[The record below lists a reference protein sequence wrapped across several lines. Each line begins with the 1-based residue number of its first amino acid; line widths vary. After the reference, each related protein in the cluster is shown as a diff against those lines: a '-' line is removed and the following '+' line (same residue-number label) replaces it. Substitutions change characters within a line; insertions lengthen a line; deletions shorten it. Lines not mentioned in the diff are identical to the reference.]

1 MPPHSLLPRPSL
13 PSLLVIGLLLLA
25 PSLRAETVLPAH
37 FGKWTASNTVQSP
50 AIPANAKDILTES
63 GLESA
68 ETRAY
73 SNGNA
78 AITVTT
84 YRLHDSS
91 GAYEA
96 YTFFQASK
104 GSCGMQFEHVLMT
117 CMMPADDP
125 SEKRRVALVGNIV
138 IIIDNADSLS
148 PTDLDTLSKQI
159 NAKADKT
166 PPPPIPTYLPTRDRI
181 PGTERYALGPA
192 AFRDALSTL
201 YHPDIR
207 ALSDA
212 VGFSSGA
219 EAMFARYDNGRDRS
233 VVLLIDYPTPQL
245 AGLHWKHLEQ
255 AFPPSANSDRTSIE
269 RKGTLLA
276 IVLAPSSRGY
286 AARIRD
292 AVNYETQVTWNEPT
306 HTITDPPITTVLAKI
321 IIATGVFMLV
331 AIVFGVAFGGV
342 RVLMKSLFPGKVFD
356 RPEQMDVL
364 QLGLSSKRIN
374 SRDFY

>member
-1 MPPHSLLPRPSL
+1 MSTRSSLPRRLLPS
-13 PSLLVIGLLLLA
+13 SLVIALLLLA

-37 FGKWTASNTVQSP
+37 FGKWTATNAVQSP
-50 AIPANAKDILTES
+50 AIPANAKDVLAES

-73 SNGNA
+73 SNGDA

-96 YTFFQASK
+96 YTFFQEPENICPQSSELTRCAAQADAS
-104 GSCGMQFEHVLMT
+104 
-117 CMMPADDP
+117 A
-125 SEKRRVALVGNIV
+125 EKRRVALVGNVV
-138 IIIDNADSLS
+138 ITIENAGSL
-148 PTDLDTLSKQI
+148 TTEDQDALSKQI
-159 NAKADKT
+159 DAKADKT
-166 PPPPIPTYLPTRDRI
+166 PPPPIPNYLPTPDRI
-181 PGTERYALGPA
+181 PGTEKYALGPA
-192 AFRDALSTL
+192 AFRAALSTL
-201 YHPDIR
+201 NRPDYR
-207 ALSDA
+207 PLSDA
-212 VGFSSGA
+212 AGFSSGA
-219 EAMFARYDNGRDRS
+219 EAMFAQYQKQGDVA

-255 AFPPSANSDRTSIE
+255 ALPAAAKSDGTSID
-269 RKGTLLA
+269 RKGTVLA
-276 IVLAPSSRGY
+276 IVLAPSSARY
-286 AARIRD
+286 AARVRN

>member
-1 MPPHSLLPRPSL
+1 MPRPSL
-13 PSLLVIGLLLLA
+13 LLRTLLPISFVITLLCLA
-25 PSLRAETVLPAH
+25 PSLLADTVLPAH
-37 FGKWTASNTVQSP
+37 FGKWTASNAVQSP
-50 AIPANAKDILTES
+50 AIPATAKDVLTES

-78 AITVTT
+78 SVTVTI

-96 YTFFQASK
+96 YTFFQGPKNNCAQSNAQAPC
-104 GSCGMQFEHVLMT
+104 SAPVD
-117 CMMPADDP
+117 AP
-125 SEKRRVALVGNIV
+125 SENRRVALVGNILIV
-138 IIIDNADSLS
+138 IDNAGSLTAS
-148 PTDLDTLSKQI
+148 DQDALSKQI
-159 NAKADKT
+159 DAKADKT
-166 PPPPIPTYLPTRDRI
+166 PPPPIPDYLPTRDRI
-181 PGTERYALGPA
+181 PGTEKYALGPA
-192 AFRDALSTL
+192 AFRAALSTL
-201 YHPDIR
+201 NRPEYR
-207 ALSDA
+207 ALSDVA
-212 VGFSSGA
+212 GFSSGA
-219 EAMFARYDNGRDRS
+219 EAMFAQYQNNHNAA
-233 VVLLIDYPTPQL
+233 VILLIDYPTPQL

-255 AFPPSANSDRTSIE
+255 ALPPSASSDGTSIE

-276 IVLAPSSRGY
+276 IVLAPSSTSY
-286 AARIRD
+286 AARVRD

-364 QLGLSSKRIN
+364 QLGLSGKRIN

>member
-1 MPPHSLLPRPSL
+1 MSTSSLRPRRLLPGS
-13 PSLLVIGLLLLA
+13 LVIALLSLA
-25 PSLRAETVLPAH
+25 PSLRAASVLPAH
-37 FGKWTASNTVQSP
+37 FGKWTASNAVQPP
-50 AIPANAKDILTES
+50 AIPANAKDILAEA

-73 SNGNA
+73 SNGNV

-84 YRLHDSS
+84 YHLHDSS

-96 YTFFQASK
+96 YTFFQPAKNSCSQPNGATPCPAPVDAS
-104 GSCGMQFEHVLMT
+104 
-117 CMMPADDP
+117 
-125 SEKRRVALVGNIV
+125 SEKRRVALVGNIL
-138 IIIDNADSLS
+138 IIIDNSGSL
-148 PTDLDTLSKQI
+148 TAEDQNALSQQI
-159 NAKADKT
+159 DRQADKT
-166 PPPPIPTYLPTRDRI
+166 PPPPIPNYLPTRDLI
-181 PGTERYALGPA
+181 PGTEKYALGPA
-192 AFRDALSTL
+192 AFRAALSTL
-201 YHPDIR
+201 NRPEYQG
-207 ALSDA
+207 LSDNA
-212 VGFSSGA
+212 GFSSGA
-219 EAMFARYDNGRDRS
+219 EAMFAQYQNKGDAA

-255 AFPPSANSDRTSIE
+255 AFPPAANSDRTSIE

>member
-1 MPPHSLLPRPSL
+1 MPPRSLLLRTLLPISL
-13 PSLLVIGLLLLA
+13 VIALFLLVPSLLA
-25 PSLRAETVLPAH
+25 NTVLPAH
-37 FGKWTASNTVQSP
+37 FGKWTASNAVQSP
-50 AIPANAKDILTES
+50 AIPATAKDVLTES

-78 AITVTT
+78 TITVTT

-96 YTFFQASK
+96 YTFFQGPKNNCAQSSTPTPCSAPVDAASAN
-104 GSCGMQFEHVLMT
+104 S
-117 CMMPADDP
+117 
-125 SEKRRVALVGNIV
+125 RVALVGNIL
-138 IIIDNADSLS
+138 IIIDDASSL
-148 PTDLDTLSKQI
+148 TAGDQDALSKQI
-159 NAKADKT
+159 DAKADKT
-166 PPPPIPTYLPTRDRI
+166 PPPPIPNYLPTRDLI
-181 PGTERYALGPA
+181 PGTEKYALGPA
-192 AFRDALSTL
+192 AFRAALSALNRTE
-201 YHPDIR
+201 YG
-207 ALSDA
+207 ALSDVA
-212 VGFSSGA
+212 GFSSGA
-219 EAMFARYDNGRDRS
+219 EAMFAQYQNNRNVA

-255 AFPPSANSDRTSIE
+255 ALPPSASSDGTSIE

-276 IVLAPSSRGY
+276 IVLAPSSTSY
-286 AARIRD
+286 AARVRN

-364 QLGLSSKRIN
+364 QLGLSGKRIN

>member
-1 MPPHSLLPRPSL
+1 MSIRLPLSRALLTNS
-13 PSLLVIGLLLLA
+13 LVIAVFLLA

-37 FGKWTASNTVQSP
+37 FGKWTASNAVQSP
-50 AIPANAKDILTES
+50 AIPTNAKDIFAES

-68 ETRAY
+68 EMRAY

-78 AITVTT
+78 AVTLAT

-96 YTFFQASK
+96 YTFFQDPK
-104 GSCGMQFEHVLMT
+104 NSCPQSSALTPCSTPVDT
-117 CMMPADDP
+117 SSD
-125 SEKRRVALVGNIV
+125 KKRVALVGNILIV
-138 IIIDNADSLS
+138 IDNPGALTSD
-148 PTDLDTLSKQI
+148 DLEALSKQL

-166 PPPPIPTYLPTRDRI
+166 PAPPIPNYLPAHDLVS
-181 PGTERYALGPA
+181 GTEKYALGPA
-192 AFRDALSTL
+192 AFRAALATL
-201 YHPDIR
+201 NRPDYR
-207 ALSDA
+207 VLSDTA
-212 VGFSSGA
+212 GFSSGA
-219 EAMFARYDNGRDRS
+219 EAMFAEYQKQRDAA

-255 AFPPSANSDRTSIE
+255 ALPSSSNADRTSIE

-276 IVLAPSSRGY
+276 IVLAPTSRAY
-286 AARIRD
+286 AARLRD

-364 QLGLSSKRIN
+364 QLGLSGKRIN

>member
-1 MPPHSLLPRPSL
+1 MPTRSLLPRPFL
-13 PSLLVIGLLLLA
+13 PASLVIALLSLA
-25 PSLRAETVLPAH
+25 PALRAENVLPAH
-37 FGKWTASNTVQSP
+37 FGKWAASNAVQSP
-50 AIPANAKDILTES
+50 VIPANAKDILAES

-73 SNGNA
+73 SNGSV

-84 YRLHDSS
+84 YHLHDSS

-96 YTFFQASK
+96 YTFFQPPKNSCSPPNGVTPCPELVDAS
-104 GSCGMQFEHVLMT
+104 
-117 CMMPADDP
+117 
-125 SEKRRVALVGNIV
+125 SEKRRVALVGNIL
-138 IIIDNADSLS
+138 IIIDNSGALTAEDQNA
-148 PTDLDTLSKQI
+148 LSKQI
-159 NAKADKT
+159 APQADKT
-166 PPPPIPTYLPTRDRI
+166 PPPPIPNYLPTRDLI
-181 PGTERYALGPA
+181 PGTEKYALGPA
-192 AFRDALSTL
+192 AFRAALSTL
-201 YHPDIR
+201 NRPEYQV
-207 ALSDA
+207 LSDNA
-212 VGFSSGA
+212 GFSSGA
-219 EAMFARYDNGRDRS
+219 EAMFAQYQNKGDAA

-255 AFPPSANSDRTSIE
+255 AFPPTANSDRTSIE

-276 IVLAPSSRGY
+276 IVLAPSSRAY

>member
-1 MPPHSLLPRPSL
+1 MSTRSLLPRRLL
-13 PSLLVIGLLLLA
+13 PSPLLVALLLLA

-37 FGKWTASNTVQSP
+37 FGKWTASNAVQSP
-50 AIPANAKDILTES
+50 AIPANAKDVLAES

-73 SNGNA
+73 SNGDA

-96 YTFFQASK
+96 YTFFQDSKNICPQSSELARCDATADAS
-104 GSCGMQFEHVLMT
+104 T
-117 CMMPADDP
+117 
-125 SEKRRVALVGNIV
+125 EKRRVALVGNIV
-138 IIIDNADSLS
+138 ITIDNAGFLS
-148 PTDLDTLSKQI
+148 ADDQDALSKQI
-159 NAKADKT
+159 SAKADKT
-166 PPPPIPTYLPTRDRI
+166 PGPPIPSYLPTPDRI
-181 PGTERYALGPA
+181 PGTEKYALGPA
-192 AFRDALSTL
+192 AFRAALSTL
-201 YHPDIR
+201 NRLDYRP
-207 ALSDA
+207 LSDA
-212 VGFSSGA
+212 AGFSSGA
-219 EAMFARYDNGRDRS
+219 EAIFAQYQKQGDAT
-233 VVLLIDYPTPQL
+233 VILLIDYPTPQL

-255 AFPPSANSDRTSIE
+255 ALPAAAKSDGTSIE
-269 RKGTLLA
+269 RKGTVLA
-276 IVLAPSSRGY
+276 IVLAPSSARY
-286 AARIRD
+286 AARVRN

>member
-1 MPPHSLLPRPSL
+1 MSTRSLLPRRLL
-13 PSLLVIGLLLLA
+13 PASLVITVLLLA
-25 PSLRAETVLPAH
+25 PSLRAESILPVH
-37 FGKWTASNTVQSP
+37 FGKWTASNPVQSP
-50 AIPANAKDILTES
+50 VTPANAKDILTES

-68 ETRAY
+68 ETRSY
-73 SNGNA
+73 SNGNFA
-78 AITVTT
+78 VTLTT

-96 YTFFQASK
+96 YTFFQDPKNSCPQSSALKPCSTPVDASSDK
-104 GSCGMQFEHVLMT
+104 
-117 CMMPADDP
+117 
-125 SEKRRVALVGNIV
+125 KRVALIGNILMV
-138 IIIDNADSLS
+138 IDNSGALTAD
-148 PTDLDTLSKQI
+148 DLDALSKQI

-166 PPPPIPTYLPTRDRI
+166 PAPPIPNYLPTHDLI
-181 PGTERYALGPA
+181 PGTEKYALGPA
-192 AFRDALSTL
+192 AFRFALSTL
-201 YHPDIR
+201 NRTDYR
-207 ALSDA
+207 TLSDA
-212 VGFSSGA
+212 AGFSSGA
-219 EAMFARYDNGRDRS
+219 EAMFAQYQKQADS
-233 VVLLIDYPTPQL
+233 AVVLLIDYPTPQL

-255 AFPPSANSDRTSIE
+255 ALPSSANPDRTSIE

-276 IVLAPSSRGY
+276 IVLAPTSRGY
-286 AARIRD
+286 AARLRD

-364 QLGLSSKRIN
+364 QLGLSGKRIN

>member
-1 MPPHSLLPRPSL
+1 MSTSSSL
-13 PSLLVIGLLLLA
+13 PSRFVLTASLIGLLLLA
-25 PSLRAETVLPAH
+25 PSLRAETLLPGH
-37 FGKWTASNTVQSP
+37 FGKWTASNAAQSP
-50 AIPANAKDILTES
+50 AEPADAKDILAES
-63 GLESA
+63 GLENA

-73 SNGNA
+73 SDGNA
-78 AITVTT
+78 AVTVTT

-96 YTFFQASK
+96 YTFFQELKNSCPQLSELTGCSTPVDAS
-104 GSCGMQFEHVLMT
+104 
-117 CMMPADDP
+117 
-125 SEKRRVALVGNIV
+125 SEKKRVALLGNIV
-138 IIIDNADSLS
+138 IVIDNAGSLT
-148 PTDLDTLSKQI
+148 PNDLNSLSKQI
-159 NAKADKT
+159 DAKADKT
-166 PPPPIPTYLPTRDRI
+166 PPPPIPNYLPTPDRI
-181 PGTERYALGPA
+181 PGTEKYALGPA
-192 AFRDALSTL
+192 AFRAALSTL
-201 YHPDIR
+201 NRAEYR
-207 ALSDA
+207 ALADIA
-212 VGFSSGA
+212 GFSSGA
-219 EAMFARYDNGRDRS
+219 EAMFAQYQKQSDAA

-255 AFPPSANSDRTSIE
+255 ALPPSANSDRTSIE

-342 RVLMKSLFPGKVFD
+342 RVLMKSLFPGKIFD

-364 QLGLSSKRIN
+364 QLGLSGKRIN

>member
-1 MPPHSLLPRPSL
+1 MLTRSLLPRRLL
-13 PSLLVIGLLLLA
+13 PSSFVIALLLLA
-25 PSLRAETVLPAH
+25 PSLRADTVLPAH
-37 FGKWTASNTVQSP
+37 FGKWTASNALQSP
-50 AIPANAKDILTES
+50 AIPADAQNILAES

-68 ETRAY
+68 ESRAY

-96 YTFFQASK
+96 YTFFQAPKNNCAQSS
-104 GSCGMQFEHVLMT
+104 GLTPCSAPVD
-117 CMMPADDP
+117 AP
-125 SEKRRVALVGNIV
+125 SEKRRVTLVGNILF
-138 IIIDNADSLS
+138 IIDNTSSLS
-148 PTDLDTLSKQI
+148 ATDQDALSKQI
-159 NAKADKT
+159 DAKADKT
-166 PPPPIPTYLPTRDRI
+166 PPPPIPNYLPTPDRI
-181 PGTERYALGPA
+181 AGTEKYALGPA
-192 AFRDALSTL
+192 AFRAALSTL
-201 YHPDIR
+201 NRPEYR
-207 ALSDA
+207 AISDVA
-212 VGFSSGA
+212 GFSSGA
-219 EAMFARYDNGRDRS
+219 EAMFAQYQNKGDAA

-255 AFPPSANSDRTSIE
+255 ALPASAKADGTSIE

-276 IVLAPSSRGY
+276 IVLAPSSARY
-286 AARIRD
+286 AAQVRD

-321 IIATGVFMLV
+321 IIATGVFMVV

-342 RVLMKSLFPGKVFD
+342 RVLMKSLLPGKIFD

-364 QLGLSSKRIN
+364 QLGLSGKRIN

>member
-1 MPPHSLLPRPSL
+1 MSIRLPLSRALLTNS
-13 PSLLVIGLLLLA
+13 LVIAVFLLA

-37 FGKWTASNTVQSP
+37 FGKWTASNAVQSP
-50 AIPANAKDILTES
+50 AIPTNAKDIFAES

-68 ETRAY
+68 EMRAY

-78 AITVTT
+78 AVTLAT

-96 YTFFQASK
+96 YTFFQDPK
-104 GSCGMQFEHVLMT
+104 NSCPQSSALTPCSTPVDT
-117 CMMPADDP
+117 SSD
-125 SEKRRVALVGNIV
+125 KKRVALVGNILIV
-138 IIIDNADSLS
+138 IDNPGALTSD
-148 PTDLDTLSKQI
+148 DLEALSKQL

-166 PPPPIPTYLPTRDRI
+166 PAPPIPNYLPAHDLVS
-181 PGTERYALGPA
+181 GTEKYALGPA
-192 AFRDALSTL
+192 AFRAALATL
-201 YHPDIR
+201 NRPDYR
-207 ALSDA
+207 VLSDTA
-212 VGFSSGA
+212 GFSSGA
-219 EAMFARYDNGRDRS
+219 EAMFAEYQKQSDAA

-255 AFPPSANSDRTSIE
+255 ALPSSSNADRTSIE

-276 IVLAPSSRGY
+276 IVLAPTSRAY
-286 AARIRD
+286 AARLRD

-364 QLGLSSKRIN
+364 QLGLSGKRIN

>member
-1 MPPHSLLPRPSL
+1 MSL
-13 PSLLVIGLLLLA
+13 PSLLSSRLVPRSLAIVLLLLA

-37 FGKWTASNTVQSP
+37 FGKWTASNAVQSP
-50 AIPANAKDILTES
+50 VIPANAKDIVTES

-78 AITVTT
+78 AITVTA

-96 YTFFQASK
+96 YTFFQEPK
-104 GSCGMQFEHVLMT
+104 NSCPQSSALTPCSVPVDT
-117 CMMPADDP
+117 SSD
-125 SEKRRVALVGNIV
+125 KRRVALAGNILIV
-138 IIIDNADSLS
+138 IDNAGSLT
-148 PTDLDTLSKQI
+148 PDDQDALSKQI
-159 NAKADKT
+159 SAKADKT
-166 PPPPIPTYLPTRDRI
+166 PPPPIPNYLPTRDLI
-181 PGTERYALGPA
+181 PGTEKYALGPT
-192 AFRDALSTL
+192 AFRAALSTL
-201 YHPDIR
+201 NRPEYQ
-207 ALSDA
+207 ALSDNA
-212 VGFSSGA
+212 GFSSGA
-219 EAMFARYDNGRDRS
+219 EAMFAQYQNKGDAA

-255 AFPPSANSDRTSIE
+255 SFPPTANSDRTSIE

-276 IVLAPSSRGY
+276 IVLAPSSRAY

>member
-1 MPPHSLLPRPSL
+1 MSTRSLLPRRLL
-13 PSLLVIGLLLLA
+13 PTSLVIALLLLV
-25 PSLRAETVLPAH
+25 PSLRAESILPAR
-37 FGKWTASNTVQSP
+37 FGKWTASNAVQSP
-50 AIPANAKDILTES
+50 AIPANTKDILTES

-78 AITVTT
+78 AVTLTT

-96 YTFFQASK
+96 YTFFQGPKNSCPQSSALTPCSTSVDASSDK
-104 GSCGMQFEHVLMT
+104 
-117 CMMPADDP
+117 
-125 SEKRRVALVGNIV
+125 KRVALVGNILLV
-138 IIIDNADSLS
+138 IDNSATLTPD
-148 PTDLDTLSKQI
+148 DLDALSKQI

-166 PPPPIPTYLPTRDRI
+166 PAPPIPNYLPAHDLI
-181 PGTERYALGPA
+181 PGTEKYALGPA
-192 AFRDALSTL
+192 AFRSALSTL
-201 YHPDIR
+201 NRPEYQ
-207 ALSDA
+207 ALSA
-212 VGFSSGA
+212 NIGFSSGA
-219 EAMFARYDNGRDRS
+219 EAMFAQYQKQADAA

-255 AFPPSANSDRTSIE
+255 ALPSSANADRTSIE

-276 IVLAPSSRGY
+276 IVLAPTSRAY

-306 HTITDPPITTVLAKI
+306 HTISDPPITTVLAKI

-364 QLGLSSKRIN
+364 QLGLSGKRIN